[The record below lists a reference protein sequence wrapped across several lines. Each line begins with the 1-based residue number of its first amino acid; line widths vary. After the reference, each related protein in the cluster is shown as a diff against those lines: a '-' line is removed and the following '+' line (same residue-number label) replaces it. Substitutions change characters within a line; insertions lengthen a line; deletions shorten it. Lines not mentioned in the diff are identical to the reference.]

1 MADSVAPWSLT
12 IASDLRMLAMAR
24 AFVESACLAGGFDEP
39 TTHAIVLAA
48 DEAVNNVIRHA
59 HQDRPDAVVQIQCF
73 LRPDGLEIRLID
85 QGEPFDIT
93 AVPHMDP
100 GELRIS
106 GRGVFLMRS
115 LMDELSCEPRGEGG
129 NTLRM
134 VKRLP
139 LIPAPVDLIWIGLLG

>member
-1 MADSVAPWSLT
+1 MAESVASWTLT
-12 IASDLRMLAMAR
+12 IASDLRLLATAR
-24 AFVESACLAGGFDEP
+24 GFVESACRAGGFDEDA
-39 TTHAIVLAA
+39 THAIVLAA
-48 DEAVNNVIRHA
+48 DEAVNNIIRHA
-59 HQDRPDAVVQIQCF
+59 HQDRPDAVVQIHCF
-73 LRPDGLEIRLID
+73 LLPDGIEIHLLD

-100 GELRIS
+100 GELRVG

-134 VKRLP
+134 VKRRAASRA
-139 LIPAPVDLIWIGLLG
+139 PAGAPA